1 MGSKSQRLDIQPL
14 SFPILR
20 IVQIPPQPISSLIQ
34 IWNSWYLDIN
44 VYLRAWVQISQH
56 RCLESLL
63 EVKAHLCGL
72 AIPMGSSLP
81 LRCTEGRHAV
91 LAVDDSTVMEGLAA
105 GASHLEN
112 REHLILNKLLSN
124 PLTAVSLILQWD
136 SQSLHWWQQWYT
148 LTFSWTIGGKCSLP
162 VYTTISAKRSGP

>member
-1 MGSKSQRLDIQPL
+1 MKLTKQNLKIGSKPQRQDKQPL
-14 SFPILR
+14 SFHHFMNSIRLHHNPFHSSFISE
-20 IVQIPPQPISSLIQ
+20 IV
-34 IWNSWYLDIN
+34 WYLDIN

-72 AIPMGSSLP
+72 AIPVGSSLP

-124 PLTAVSLILQWD
+124 PLTAVSLILQ
-136 SQSLHWWQQWYT
+136 
-148 LTFSWTIGGKCSLP
+148 
-162 VYTTISAKRSGP
+162 